1 MFTFKVVPDTGEPYT
16 LKAGTRDVLTWEKTS
31 KGKSYTGLITEPNLV
46 DYYKIAHL
54 AAWRQ
59 QIFTGSLKEFE
70 EQHDIDLAY
79 GEEDAADDEA
89 DPTRQARSSE
99 SSSPSQSEPE

>member
-1 MFTFKVVPDTGEPYT
+1 MFTFKVVPDNGEPYT
-16 LKAGTRDVLTWEKTS
+16 LKAGTRDVLTWEKTT
-31 KGKSYTGLITEPNLV
+31 KGKTYAQLVAEPNLV

-70 EQHDIDLAY
+70 EQHEIDLSF
-79 GEEDAADDEA
+79 GEEDAADEEP
-89 DPTRQARSSE
+89 DPTQQAPSTEPSSA
-99 SSSPSQSEPE
+99 